1 MAIIGIDLGTTNSL
15 ACIYQGDKPV
25 LIPNPFG
32 ETLTP
37 SVVSI
42 GEDGQIYVGSVAK
55 ERLVSHPEASAS
67 SFKRHMGTDKS
78 YTLAGQDFSPQD
90 LSSFVLRQL
99 KEDAERFLGEEVTE
113 AVISVPAYFNDNQRF
128 ATKEAGKL
136 AGLKVERLVNE
147 PSAAALAAS
156 RISGDEEGSYLVF
169 DFGGGTLDVSVVDYF
184 DNVVEIIAVSGD
196 NRLGG
201 NDFDEII
208 ARCFCQQNKMDFDRL
223 SPRQR
228 ASLLQL
234 SEKCKRELT
243 TQNQAELIVEP
254 ENKKLAINN
263 LVLAQ
268 LSQGIFDRISQVV
281 ANVLRDSGR
290 DMEGLDE
297 VILVGGSAKMPV
309 VEFYLQTYLKKKP
322 CIIGSPDE
330 VVAMGAGTYAGVKER
345 KKQIRDLVLTDICP
359 FTLGTDVFNSTD
371 VNNSLMSPI
380 IERNSILP
388 CSKTGLYTN
397 PGNYQSHI
405 TIGIYQGEEYYSKD
419 NVYLGDI
426 KMEIRPVPKHQAC
439 IEVCFTY
446 DINGILEV
454 EVTDHGSKQVK
465 KKVLTSNSLRMSEA
479 EVEQRLKQLQ
489 AFKLA
494 PPGGIRTKLVL
505 ARGERLFSQLLGV
518 RRQAV
523 SHAMEQLQSVLQ
535 SQNDQQIAN
544 ALIATEAVFDQLE
557 GVCP

>member
-184 DNVVEIIAVSGD
+184 DSSSFQ
-196 NRLGG
+196 R
-201 NDFDEII
+201 
-208 ARCFCQQNKMDFDRL
+208 ML
-223 SPRQR
+223 SW
-228 ASLLQL
+228 
-234 SEKCKRELT
+234 
-243 TQNQAELIVEP
+243 
-254 ENKKLAINN
+254 
-263 LVLAQ
+263 LAQ
-268 LSQGIFDRISQVV
+268 AGFPAR
-281 ANVLRDSGR
+281 AGR
-290 DMEGLDE
+290 
-297 VILVGGSAKMPV
+297 
-309 VEFYLQTYLKKKP
+309 
-322 CIIGSPDE
+322 
-330 VVAMGAGTYAGVKER
+330 
-345 KKQIRDLVLTDICP
+345 LTM
-359 FTLGTDVFNSTD
+359 TR
-371 VNNSLMSPI
+371 SL
-380 IERNSILP
+380 
-388 CSKTGLYTN
+388 
-397 PGNYQSHI
+397 
-405 TIGIYQGEEYYSKD
+405 
-419 NVYLGDI
+419 
-426 KMEIRPVPKHQAC
+426 
-439 IEVCFTY
+439 
-446 DINGILEV
+446 
-454 EVTDHGSKQVK
+454 
-465 KKVLTSNSLRMSEA
+465 
-479 EVEQRLKQLQ
+479 
-489 AFKLA
+489 
-494 PPGGIRTKLVL
+494 
-505 ARGERLFSQLLGV
+505 
-518 RRQAV
+518 
-523 SHAMEQLQSVLQ
+523 
-535 SQNDQQIAN
+535 
-544 ALIATEAVFDQLE
+544 
-557 GVCP
+557 